1 MVVQAIK
8 VMNLDVICKMST
20 SIPMQCRQEFEQ
32 DLIEEIEG
40 YLEIDIHSGVAEL
53 FYRYELSGEEI
64 EEDIDVQW
72 YVVDWKKLATQLYN
86 GINQYSY
93 KDTATEDLIKAVEK
107 YEQTIKIMEP

>member
-20 SIPMQCRQEFEQ
+20 SVPIQAREEFGQ

-86 GINQYSY
+86 AL
-93 KDTATEDLIKAVEK
+93 DVWVEDKVHLECARK
-107 YEQTIKIMEP
+107 YEEIMKIMEP